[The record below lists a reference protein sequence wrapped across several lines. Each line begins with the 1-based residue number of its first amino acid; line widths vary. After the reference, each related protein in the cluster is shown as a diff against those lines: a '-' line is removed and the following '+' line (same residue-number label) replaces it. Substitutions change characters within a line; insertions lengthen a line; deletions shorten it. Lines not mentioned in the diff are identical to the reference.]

1 MMIPN
6 MVKYPI
12 LMLPILT
19 TAIVSG
25 LVSALVGIH
34 ERKSRWIWFY
44 RNGRTD

>member
-34 ERKSRWIWFY
+34 GTKESA
-44 RNGRTD
+44 DLVL